1 MAGTAVIV
9 DSVPTNCIILKVRLT
24 AAFYRVVQADTGV
37 AALSLIEA
45 QKPNMC
51 F

>member
-9 DSVPTNCIILKVRLT
+9 DGIPNNPNILKFKLT
-24 AAFYRVVQADTGV
+24 AAFYRVVQAETGV

>member
-9 DSVPTNCIILKVRLT
+9 DRVPTNCIILKIKLK
-24 AAFYRVVQADTGV
+24 AAFYWVVQAETGV

>member
-9 DSVPTNCIILKVRLT
+9 DSVSTNRIILKVKLT
-24 AAFYRVVQADTGV
+24 AAFYRVLQAETGV